1 MPKRKVGPLPS
12 ANNSFVN
19 TLMNHR
25 KFMKKKDK
33 YRQICTKRLELR
45 YYENID
51 FYQILFFNATKN
63 DFNSHRQPINQN
75 K

>member
-12 ANNSFVN
+12 ANNSFIN

-33 YRQICTKRLELR
+33 YRNMNCKQMEQNH
-45 YYENID
+45 YENIC
-51 FYQILFFNATKN
+51 FYRFLFFTVSEN
-63 DFNSHRQPINQN
+63 DFNSN
-75 K
+75 